1 MINNKRIFIS
11 TSSFGEVSK
20 KPLLM
25 LEASGFNI
33 SLNPLGRKLGEDEI
47 NELAGEFDGLI
58 AGTEE
63 LSLLVENST
72 TLKIISR
79 VGAGLNSVPLELCKQ
94 KDIKVSCTPNAV
106 TTSVA
111 ELTIGLILSVIREI
125 PRLDRMLRQGYW
137 ERYMG
142 STIENSVVGVVGF
155 GKIGAAVVNLIKPFR
170 PLEIMIVDTV
180 DRSNELLPYI
190 EQGLNIKQVSKD
202 EMLRNSDI
210 ITLHA
215 PFIDETKNYI
225 AKEELELMKPSSI
238 LINAARGGIVNED
251 DLFTAIKEN
260 KIHSAALDV
269 FDQEPY
275 AGSLVKLD
283 NIILTSH
290 VGSYTSSCRAEMEM
304 QAAEEIIRFLIM
316 RAFKI
321 KCLNMSSRT

>member
-79 VGAGLNSVPLELCKQ
+79 VGAGLNSVPLELCKR
-94 KDIKVSCTPNAV
+94 KDIKVSYTPNAV

-111 ELTIGLILSVIREI
+111 ELTMGLILSVIREI

-275 AGSLVKLD
+275 VGSLVKLD

-290 VGSYTSSCRAEMEM
+290 VGSYTSSCRVEMEM
-304 QAAEEIIRFLIM
+304 QAAEEIIRFFNNESLQ
-316 RAFKI
+316 
-321 KCLNMSSRT
+321 NQVS

>member
-304 QAAEEIIRFLIM
+304 QAAEEIIRFFNNESLQ
-316 RAFKI
+316 
-321 KCLNMSSRT
+321 NQVS

>member
-25 LEASGFNI
+25 LKASGFNI

-72 TLKIISR
+72 ALKIISR

-94 KDIKVSCTPNAV
+94 KDIKVSCTPNVV

-125 PRLDRMLRQGYW
+125 PRLDGKLRQGSW

-142 STIENSVVGVVGF
+142 STIESSVVGVVGF
-155 GKIGAAVVNLIKPFR
+155 GKIGAAVVNLIKSFR

-180 DRSNELLPYI
+180 DRSDKILPYNQ
-190 EQGLNIKQVSKD
+190 QGLNIRQVSKD

-210 ITLHA
+210 ITLHV
-215 PFIDETKNYI
+215 PLTDETKNYI
-225 AKEELELMKPSSI
+225 AKEELELMKSSSI

-251 DLFTAIKEN
+251 DLFTSIKEK

-275 AGSLVKLD
+275 NGPLVELD
-283 NIILTSH
+283 NIVLSTHI
-290 VGSYTSSCRAEMEM
+290 GSYTSSCRIEMET
-304 QAAEEIIRFLIM
+304 QAAEEIIRFFNNEPLQNQV
-316 RAFKI
+316 
-321 KCLNMSSRT
+321 L